1 MLTIIVHGP
10 RTALLLFN
18 PGPPNGCTWVD
29 CVSFRGR
36 WIYFRGVLS
45 IVHGRGSKSSI
56 LSRLIKLSC
65 RVGFLLSVTTVLWRL
80 CWLSL
85 RVLPRRKRAVPAGE
99 LIASGRGGGSGGA
112 EEACVRAGA
121 SVGAAML

>member
-1 MLTIIVHGP
+1 MARSDLEDTFFCDKVC
-10 RTALLLFN
+10 LL
-18 PGPPNGCTWVD
+18 V
-29 CVSFRGR
+29 
-36 WIYFRGVLS
+36 VLAFC
-45 IVHGRGSKSSI
+45 
-56 LSRLIKLSC
+56 RLC
-65 RVGFLLSVTTVLWRL
+65 HAVWRL
-80 CWLSL
+80 RWLSL